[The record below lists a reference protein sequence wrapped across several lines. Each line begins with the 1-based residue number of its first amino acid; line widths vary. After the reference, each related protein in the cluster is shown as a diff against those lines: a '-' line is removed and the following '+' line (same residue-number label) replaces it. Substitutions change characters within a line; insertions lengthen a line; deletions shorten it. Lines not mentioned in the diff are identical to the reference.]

1 MKNRPPGPPEKLL
14 FMSYLIA
21 ITGKGGVGKTTI
33 AALLINRLIKKGC
46 KPVLAVDADPNTCLD
61 AALGVSV
68 QKTVG
73 GVREEAREIAGK
85 GMASGI
91 SKQQLLE
98 MKIAECLVEAD
109 DFDLIAMGRPEGPGC
124 YCYANNVLK
133 SVLVEISAN
142 YPYVVLDN
150 EAGLENLSRRIVQS
164 VDLLIMVTDPSRRG
178 LETVSRLHALT
189 IEMQLKYRQLAI
201 IVNRLRGNELP
212 SSINDLKKQIEAN
225 FVIGLPDNDRL
236 ARLAEQGQ
244 PLSNLEEE
252 NPVIKCLDDFIN
264 CLRRPGN
271 PFEKGFPG
279 PSQNF

>member
-1 MKNRPPGPPEKLL
+1 
-14 FMSYLIA
+14 MSYLIA

-33 AALLINRLIKKGC
+33 AALLIDRLIKKGC

-68 QKTVG
+68 EKTVG

-98 MKIAECLVEAD
+98 MKIAECLVEAK

-133 SVLVEISAN
+133 SVLTEISKH

-150 EAGLENLSRRIVQS
+150 EAGLENLSRRIVQK

-178 LETVSRLHALT
+178 LETIGRLHALAL
-189 IEMQLKYRQLAI
+189 EMETKYQQLAI
-201 IVNRLRGNELP
+201 IINRLRSNDLP
-212 SSINDLKKQIEAN
+212 PQVTDLKKQINAD
-225 FVIGLPDNDRL
+225 FVIGLPDNDQL
-236 ARLAEQGQ
+236 AALSEQGQ
-244 PLSNLEEE
+244 PILDLE
-252 NPVIKCLDDFIN
+252 
-264 CLRRPGN
+264 PGN
-271 PFEKGFPG
+271 PMVERLDFFIEKM
-279 PSQNF
+279 PSATRGGAF